1 MNLYVITSEV
11 ELPNEHRL
19 IVRLFELGMERLHIR
34 KPTMDRETMYR
45 YLSALPEKWHRRLV
59 LHDHHELA
67 CEFEVGGIHL
77 NHRNPIAVK
86 SFSGSVSRS
95 CHSLDEL
102 GSLDT
107 DYCFLSPLFDS
118 LSKQGYR
125 SAFSEEELS
134 AARDRGWINNR
145 VVALGGITPES
156 LSKVKEW
163 GFGGV
168 AVLGYLWGSDDVE
181 KRYLSLAQRIS
192 EQG

>member
-77 NHRNPIAVK
+77 NRRNPIAVK
-86 SFSGSVSRS
+86 SFRGSVSRS

-125 SAFSEEELS
+125 SAFSEKELS

>member
-19 IVRLFELGMERLHIR
+19 IDRLFELGMERLHIR
-34 KPTMDRETMYR
+34 KPTMDRETMCR
-45 YLSALPEKWHRRLV
+45 YLSALPEKWHSRLV

-67 CEFEVGGIHL
+67 SEFEVGGIHL
-77 NHRNPIAVK
+77 NRRNPIAIK
-86 SFSGSVSRS
+86 PFGGSVSRS

-118 LSKQGYR
+118 LSKQGYH
-125 SAFSEEELS
+125 SAFLEEELS
-134 AARDRGWINNR
+134 VARDRGWINNR

-168 AVLGYLWGSDDVE
+168 AVLGYLWESDEVE
-181 KRYLSLAQRIS
+181 KRYLSLVQRIS

>member
-1 MNLYVITSEV
+1 MKLYVITAEE
-11 ELPNEHRL
+11 ELPNEQSRIEH
-19 IVRLFELGMERLHIR
+19 LFELGLERLHIR
-34 KPTMDRETMYR
+34 KPTMDREAMCR
-45 YLSALPEKWHRRLV
+45 YLSALPERWHCRLV

-67 CEFEVGGIHL
+67 TEFEVGGIHL
-77 NHRNPIAVK
+77 NRRNPIAFK
-86 SFSGSVSRS
+86 PFRGSVSRS

-134 AARDRGWINNR
+134 AAKDRGWINDR

-156 LSKVKEW
+156 LSKVNEW

-168 AVLGYLWGSDDVE
+168 AVLGYLWGNDEVE
-181 KRYLSLAQRIS
+181 KKYLSLVQRIS
-192 EQG
+192 ELE

>member
-19 IVRLFELGMERLHIR
+19 IDQLFELGMERLHIR